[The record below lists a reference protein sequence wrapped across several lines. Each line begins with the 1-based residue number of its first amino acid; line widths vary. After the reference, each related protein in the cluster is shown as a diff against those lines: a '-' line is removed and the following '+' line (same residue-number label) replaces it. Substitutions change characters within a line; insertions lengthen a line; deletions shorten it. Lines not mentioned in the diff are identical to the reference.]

1 MIYLVCLAM
10 FVILGAW
17 LVSVYS
23 RFNHLY
29 ARVQESWKQW
39 ADATKI
45 RNSFLGD
52 FTRRFSAELPKD
64 SVLPRDLRRLL
75 EDSSRAL
82 QATTKAPE
90 QGGSQLIGKYEK
102 LLRQVMASSVIALEN
117 NPVMRDDHRLSA
129 LCRDMSV
136 SLVQQDQFA
145 RFYNRHA
152 GLYNEALNSPGG
164 RLFGSMMGFSPVERL

>member
-1 MIYLVCLAM
+1 MIYLVCLAL

-90 QGGSQLIGKYEK
+90 QGGSQLISKYEK

-117 NPVMRDDHRLSA
+117 DPVMRDDHRLSA

>member
-39 ADATKI
+39 ADATKL

-90 QGGSQLIGKYEK
+90 QGGSQLISKYEK
-102 LLRQVMASSVIALEN
+102 LLRQVMASSLVALEN
-117 NPVMRDDHRLSA
+117 DPVMRDDHRLSA

>member
-1 MIYLVCLAM
+1 MIYLVSLAL

-39 ADATKI
+39 ADATKV
-45 RNSFLGD
+45 RNSCLGD

-82 QATTKAPE
+82 QATTGAPE
-90 QGGSQLIGKYEK
+90 QGEHQQIGEYEK
-102 LLRQVMASSVIALEN
+102 RLRQAMSSSVSALESS
-117 NPVMRDDHRLSA
+117 PVMRDDHRLMA
-129 LCRDMSV
+129 LCRDMSA
-136 SLVQQDQFA
+136 SLVQQEQFA

-164 RLFGSMMGFSPVERL
+164 KLFGSMMGFSPVERI